1 MSGPSG
7 TIAVVLA
14 AGLSQRFGDDK
25 LLFPLQGKPLAAHI
39 ASILGA
45 IDVVQRIAICSASE
59 ARQAIFAA
67 QGFEIIENAAP
78 GRGMASSLALGA
90 QRALDLGA
98 ERMLVCL
105 ADMPFVTAAHLHQ
118 LMAADGNVVATAA
131 GGVKSPPAVFLRD
144 VFPALTLLTGD
155 AGARH
160 LLQAAAVVEATPAMV
175 RDFDLPS
182 DFRQAGEQL

>member
-1 MSGPSG
+1 MIAPSG
-7 TIAVVLA
+7 TIALVLA
-14 AGLSQRFGDDK
+14 AGLSQRFGGDK
-25 LLFPLQGKPLAAHI
+25 LLAPLQGKPLAAHV
-39 ASILGA
+39 AATVAGL
-45 IDVVQRIAICSASE
+45 DVSQRIAICSTRAE
-59 ARQAIFAA
+59 RQAIFAA
-67 QGFEIIENAAP
+67 QGFEIIENGDP

-90 QRALDLGA
+90 QRALGLGA

-105 ADMPFVTAAHLHQ
+105 ADMPFVTAAHLLQ

-131 GGVKSPPAVFLRD
+131 GGVRSPPAVFLRE

-155 AGARH
+155 SGARH

-182 DFRQAGEQL
+182 DFG